1 MAEYLRPD
9 VYVEETISGEKPIQS
24 VSTSTGAFVGVTAR
38 GKVGEAVLVTS
49 WTDFVNKF
57 ALGLDTPFIKN
68 SDLPNAVFGFFQNG
82 GARCYIVRVAP
93 TGAKNAKCNIAS
105 EGLEI
110 QAKDPGS
117 WANQVLK
124 VKVVANASNFNV
136 EVYMKNE
143 RVEVIENLSNTL
155 SDINYFKDVI
165 NDVSN
170 YIMVADADSK
180 DLVVT
185 EESVALVGG
194 DDAIA
199 TLEDTDFEKG
209 LSALNVVED
218 VNLVAVPDRSSI
230 AQKIIDY
237 CEGRGCHPILE
248 APKDATLETVK
259 EFREELQG
267 DVGALYFPHIK
278 IVDPIGRNSKS
289 LKVCSPVGHIMG
301 VYARID
307 STRGVHKAPAGEECI
322 LKGVTDL
329 SINFPFTSI
338 SELNPLGINCLITK
352 PNKGIMIW
360 GARSLSDNNNKKYV
374 SDVRYDLMVRKS
386 VYEGT
391 QYAIFEPNDSELW
404 NRIDTSL
411 RSFLDSEHKKGALR
425 GATSEEAYYVK
436 CDAELNTDSVIDEG
450 KVVAEIGYAK
460 QKPAE
465 FVIVKIVQ
473 MQNK

>member
-38 GKVGEAVLVTS
+38 GPVGEAVLVTS
-49 WTDFVNKF
+49 WTDFINKF

-82 GARCYIVRVAP
+82 GAKCYVVRVAP
-93 TGAKNAKCNIAS
+93 TGAKRAKCEIAS
-105 EGLEI
+105 EGLTI
-110 QAKDPGS
+110 QAKEVGS

-124 VKVVANASNFNV
+124 VKVIANKSNFDV

-143 RVEVIENLSNTL
+143 KVEVIENLSNTV
-155 SDINYFKDVI
+155 SDANYYKDII

-170 YIMVADADSK
+170 YIFIEDASSK

-185 EESVALVGG
+185 EDVKEMTTG
-194 DDAIA
+194 DDATA
-199 TLEDTDFEKG
+199 SLQDEDFKKG
-209 LSALNVVED
+209 LTALDVVED
-218 VNLVAVPDRSSI
+218 VNLLAVPDKSTI
-230 AQKIIDY
+230 AQDIINY
-237 CEGRGCHPILE
+237 CEARGCHPILE
-248 APKDATLETVK
+248 GPKNATLETIK
-259 EFREELQG
+259 EFRATLQG

-301 VYARID
+301 AYARTD
-307 STRGVHKAPAGEECI
+307 ARRGVHKAPAGEECV

-338 SELNPLGINCLITK
+338 SEFNPLGINCLVSK

-360 GARSLSDNNNKKYV
+360 GARSLSNNNNKKYV
-374 SDVRYDLMVRKS
+374 SDVRYDLMVKKS

-391 QYAIFEPNDSELW
+391 QYAIFEPNDSNLW
-404 NRIDTSL
+404 DRLDTSL
-411 RSFLDSEHKKGALR
+411 RSFLDAEHKKGALK

-436 CDAELNTDSVIDEG
+436 CDAELNTESVIDRGE
-450 KVVAEIGYAK
+450 VVAEIGYAK